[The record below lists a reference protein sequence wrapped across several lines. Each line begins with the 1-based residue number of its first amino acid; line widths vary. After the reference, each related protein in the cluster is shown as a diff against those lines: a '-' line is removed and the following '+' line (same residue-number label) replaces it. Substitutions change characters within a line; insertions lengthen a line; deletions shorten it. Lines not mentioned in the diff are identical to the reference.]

1 MKPRRIL
8 RGSWAQKS
16 FYAPF
21 VVGKTPVFA
30 VPKGRFGQLLIRGE
44 AAKRTGEGPKP
55 QEASGT
61 ESDKNLPPKV

>member
-44 AAKRTGEGPKP
+44 AAKKPCEATLKGPEKLLKIRRP
-55 QEASGT
+55 T
-61 ESDKNLPPKV
+61 V